1 MTTFEDTDTNK
12 NGVIEREEWRQPELE
27 DKRRKMD
34 DEDAKRDSQRKM
46 VWFALSG
53 MVMYPVA
60 VVTCSIAGFD
70 TAAQLLHD
78 IANIYLVSVS
88 ALLVPTLALMHTRHA
103 ND

>member
-1 MTTFEDTDTNK
+1 MTEMEKYDKNG
-12 NGVIEREEWRQPELE
+12 NGVIDPDELTLIELE
-27 DKRRKMD
+27 DRRRKMD

-60 VVTCSIAGFD
+60 VVACSIAGFD

-88 ALLVPTLALMHTRHA
+88 ALVGAYFGFNAYEARK
-103 ND
+103 

>member
-1 MTTFEDTDTNK
+1 MTTFDDTDTNQ
-12 NGVIEREEWRQPELE
+12 NGVIERDEWRKLELE
-27 DKRRKMD
+27 DKRRKMV

-70 TAAQLLHD
+70 IAAQLLHD

-88 ALLVPTLALMHTRHA
+88 ALVGAYFGFNAYEARK
-103 ND
+103 

>member
-1 MTTFEDTDTNK
+1 MTTFEDTDTNN
-12 NGVIEREEWRQPELE
+12 NGVIEREEWRKLELE
-27 DKRRKMD
+27 DKRRKMV

-88 ALLVPTLALMHTRHA
+88 ALVWCLFWL
-103 ND
+103 

>member
-1 MTTFEDTDTNK
+1 MTTFDDTDTNN
-12 NGVIEREEWRQPELE
+12 NGVIEREEWHKLELE
-27 DKRRKMD
+27 DKRRKMV
-34 DEDAKRDSQRKM
+34 DEDAKRDSQLKM

-88 ALLVPTLALMHTRHA
+88 ALVGAYFGFNAYEARK
-103 ND
+103 